1 MRVPYSSSMPSG
13 SVTRRIFGAPSG
25 SAYSASAA
33 GAPTWVRKIVRVTQI
48 FFGAVSHSFTHG
60 VVMNCSCG
68 GAAACAGG
76 AGGAGGGF
84 GAVLGAGFGLVGGAC
99 ASAAATNAIAD
110 KAASAVTSARRAPW
124 QESIAIEA

>member
-33 GAPTWVRKIVRVTQI
+33 GAPTWVRKSVRVTQI

-68 GAAACAGG
+68 GAAACAGA

-84 GAVLGAGFGLVGGAC
+84 GAVLGAVFGFGRRGRAGAGGQKAN
-99 ASAAATNAIAD
+99 AA
-110 KAASAVTSARRAPW
+110 
-124 QESIAIEA
+124 